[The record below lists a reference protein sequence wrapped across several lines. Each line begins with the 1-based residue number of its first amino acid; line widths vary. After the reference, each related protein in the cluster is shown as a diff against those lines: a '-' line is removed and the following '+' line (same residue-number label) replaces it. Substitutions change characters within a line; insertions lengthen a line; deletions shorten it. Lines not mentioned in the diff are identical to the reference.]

1 MPPAQRDYIPALR
14 FGWLTPVYDLT
25 MHLTMRDP
33 FFKLQLLKQ
42 ADTPSDADVLDLGCG
57 TATLSILAK
66 QQNPLARVSAVDIDS
81 KILDIACRKTA
92 LADVDIDFHKASVGE
107 LPFPDASFDRVLSCL
122 VFHHLDRD
130 TKLAALE
137 QSYRVLKPGG
147 EIHIAD
153 WGPPTGP
160 LMRIAYLSL
169 QLLDGFATTT
179 DNAKGIIPQLMKGA
193 GFIDARQTKH
203 INTCFGTMALYS
215 GTKSAQERG

>member
-1 MPPAQRDYIPALR
+1 MPPTQPEYIPALR
-14 FGWLTPVYDLT
+14 YRWLTPAYDLT
-25 MHLTMRDP
+25 LRLTMRDP
-33 FFKLQLLKQ
+33 FFKLQLLEQ
-42 ADTPSDADVLDLGCG
+42 AATPPGVDILDLGCG

-66 QQNPLARVSAVDIDS
+66 RQNPQARVSAVDIDP
-81 KILDIACRKTA
+81 KILDIARRKA
-92 LADVDIDFHKASVGE
+92 ARDIVDIDFHNASVAE
-107 LPFPDASFDRVLSCL
+107 LPFPNESFDRVISCL

-130 TKLAALE
+130 TKRAALE

-179 DNAKGIIPQLMKGA
+179 DNAKGIIPQLMKDA
-193 GFIDARQTKH
+193 GFPDARQTRS
-203 INTCFGTMALYS
+203 INTCFGTMALY
-215 GTKSAQERG
+215 GGMKVP